1 MKNHTNPIIS
11 PSKFACGKILR
22 WLNFHYTPSPA
33 TRSVW
38 VIFYELFVAGKAM
51 EINMENLKSNIDHYM
66 KLKEIRKYSH
76 LLVDIAHELGIKGQE
91 AYKFADREKS
101 NFSKMLKGERPLKH
115 EFIIPL
121 EKIFGVS
128 LAKLL
133 YEDAYKLPVE
143 KENVPFNKGFRYYA
157 YLDDPELY
165 KNEFDLLLTKDGK
178 SILTQTDEF
187 GKTFLDYIVEYRS
200 VNGVKYL
207 HDVYGIKLK
216 RYHNQFEF
224 RKDKGITWINF
235 ENYIEFARLVASMN
249 DVELFNDIYDS
260 YYMFFTNGYY
270 YIENYPAGSCIFCQG
285 EYLEI
290 ILDNDDLFHS
300 IFEIKPY
307 ELKPGSTG
315 KGKKQVDSITYHS
328 INPIINNCLRHA
340 LTYLDK
346 YKHRAL
352 EMLKFGINY
361 NKKVAS
367 NICYDNCYVCNELG
381 ALKNFKDDDFY
392 ELIIFTDVE
401 TNDSEIQALIHQLP
415 KFKKSWRY
423 IEQE

>member
-1 MKNHTNPIIS
+1 MTTKAI
-11 PSKFACGKILR
+11 KFVIQYKYNKCGGLD
-22 WLNFHYTPSPA
+22 
-33 TRSVW
+33 
-38 VIFYELFVAGKAM
+38 M
-51 EINMENLKSNIDHYM
+51 QNLKSNIDHYM
-66 KLKEIRKYSH
+66 ELKGIRMYSH

-91 AYKFADREKS
+91 AYKFANREKS
-101 NFSKMLKGERPLKH
+101 NFSKMLKGERPLKY

-121 EKIFGVS
+121 EKIFGIS
-128 LAKLL
+128 LARLL

-165 KNEFDLLLTKDGK
+165 KNEFDLLLTKDGE

-200 VNGVKYL
+200 INGVKYL

-216 RYHNQFEF
+216 WYHNQFEF
-224 RKDKGITWINF
+224 KKDKGMIWIHF
-235 ENYIEFARLVASMN
+235 ENCIEFARLVASMN

-260 YYMFFTNGYY
+260 YNMFFTNGHYAA
-270 YIENYPAGSCIFCQG
+270 ESCIFCQG
-285 EYLEI
+285 EYLEM

-307 ELKPGSTG
+307 ELKLDSIG
-315 KGKKQVDSITYHS
+315 KREKQVDSITCHS
-328 INPIINNCLRHA
+328 INPIINNCLRYA
-340 LTYLDK
+340 LKHLDK
-346 YKHRAL
+346 YKHRAIDI
-352 EMLKFGINY
+352 LKFGIKY

-367 NICYDNCYVCNELG
+367 NICYDNHYVCNELG

-415 KFKKSWRY
+415 KFNKLR
-423 IEQE
+423 